1 LVRRRFRRKKA
12 RRSAS
17 DFVRRP
23 REVARFGLCELEFV
37 SLTCS
42 GRLAVRTSPFH
53 GEGRGFES
61 RPEYHLFLNL
71 KSPSHRTGFERTHRW
86 NCLGAVSVARSHDQ
100 QGPFGKA
107 EEGKVCCRGRSPS
120 RRIWSGDGR
129 SGTAVASL
137 GPHSYECVHFGVPPI
152 FEPKSPRLTERK
164 LNSVEESKP
173 PAEALDRRASR
184 RKLGH

>member
-1 LVRRRFRRKKA
+1 MRGNRSSEDQILGVLKETDNTSSKA
-12 RRSAS
+12 SEARSHET
-17 DFVRRP
+17 RQTYLQTN
-23 REVARFGLCELEFV
+23 EVLIAC
-37 SLTCS
+37 
-42 GRLAVRTSPFH
+42 TSV
-53 GEGRGFES
+53 
-61 RPEYHLFLNL
+61 YHLFLNL